1 MASFEE
7 NLAAIDAL
15 QTGEEYLIGDPE
27 YAMRKA
33 KAGLFF
39 DDNAMLEFLAA
50 ERFPDDASGVLR
62 YTMKDGEIYYEDY
75 DGKLRKEFESPE
87 DAGVLDEYV
96 TPNLVPSTTF
106 VADMYGGIKGA
117 EKGFKA
123 GLAAAQKSPV
133 KHPLALS
140 AIVLGSTAAG
150 GVGGNLL
157 VGGAARTGRMALID
171 QFYNLPPEELEAAAI
186 DLGISSAFSAMPF
199 GAGPA
204 KNIMQ
209 KFRGREDALKQ
220 LLSLKQGVQGTI
232 DDAAKM
238 GIDLT
243 PAEAANIATSSG
255 AAAIKLQF
263 FLSRQPTIVKI
274 QQFYGSRAQK
284 AREAVNVFAGKM
296 GSGVTKAYGSVAE
309 RVAAAS
315 EAAMKELTDRRKARA
330 GELYSTIRNAPDPA
344 QVDTSK
350 IIAELN
356 LIIDDPKRPE
366 SLRAAATGFR
376 SSLME
381 RTVNEA
387 GEEVEIPLTNLMD
400 IHDRRT
406 TDMEA
411 IVKANLDT
419 SNAQTVIDLR
429 RQVTDLLGEADPLYD
444 LARRVYDPTKPNLQ
458 ATERSAIG
466 KISRL
471 FKSGDKGTAK
481 AVQEIFNP
489 DVSTRSLRN
498 ARRVLQAQD
507 PELWKDVKKYYIN
520 AKLDDFT
527 KTFTVEQGL
536 PQFQRFFAT
545 PKNKAMMEVLLE
557 PEEFQNFNKLIGFLD
572 LALNKV
578 QKGASDTQMLQGYE
592 KVIAR
597 DAGGIGTDALALAL
611 AAARLPG
618 RLLSGSF
625 GDGIVASIAM
635 KQKEVYFDKIVDV
648 MLNAPDAS
656 KSIDE
661 AYNYFSRLEA
671 IAPQAGLRV
680 GEEAVEAATDLGE
693 QEYRP
698 TDQQRERMLQ
708 QLEQTQKSPISSIDV
723 PIFEQLPATQGPSE
737 INPAMSPTVLPSAE
751 DRELAMRRQDS
762 KGIAGLM

>member
-1 MASFEE
+1 
-7 NLAAIDAL
+7 
-15 QTGEEYLIGDPE
+15 
-27 YAMRKA
+27 
-33 KAGLFF
+33 
-39 DDNAMLEFLAA
+39 
-50 ERFPDDASGVLR
+50 
-62 YTMKDGEIYYEDY
+62 
-75 DGKLRKEFESPE
+75 
-87 DAGVLDEYV
+87 
-96 TPNLVPSTTF
+96 
-106 VADMYGGIKGA
+106 
-117 EKGFKA
+117 
-123 GLAAAQKSPV
+123 
-133 KHPLALS
+133 
-140 AIVLGSTAAG
+140 
-150 GVGGNLL
+150 
-157 VGGAARTGRMALID
+157 
-171 QFYNLPPEELEAAAI
+171 
-186 DLGISSAFSAMPF
+186 
-199 GAGPA
+199 
-204 KNIMQ
+204 
-209 KFRGREDALKQ
+209 
-220 LLSLKQGVQGTI
+220 
-232 DDAAKM
+232 
-238 GIDLT
+238 
-243 PAEAANIATSSG
+243 
-255 AAAIKLQF
+255 
-263 FLSRQPTIVKI
+263 
-274 QQFYGSRAQK
+274 
-284 AREAVNVFAGKM
+284 
-296 GSGVTKAYGSVAE
+296 
-309 RVAAAS
+309 
-315 EAAMKELTDRRKARA
+315 
-330 GELYSTIRNAPDPA
+330 
-344 QVDTSK
+344 
-350 IIAELN
+350 
-356 LIIDDPKRPE
+356 
-366 SLRAAATGFR
+366 
-376 SSLME
+376 ME

-611 AAARLPG
+611 AAVRLPG

>member
-1 MASFEE
+1 M
-7 NLAAIDAL
+7 
-15 QTGEEYLIGDPE
+15 
-27 YAMRKA
+27 
-33 KAGLFF
+33 
-39 DDNAMLEFLAA
+39 
-50 ERFPDDASGVLR
+50 
-62 YTMKDGEIYYEDY
+62 
-75 DGKLRKEFESPE
+75 
-87 DAGVLDEYV
+87 
-96 TPNLVPSTTF
+96 
-106 VADMYGGIKGA
+106 
-117 EKGFKA
+117 
-123 GLAAAQKSPV
+123 
-133 KHPLALS
+133 
-140 AIVLGSTAAG
+140 
-150 GVGGNLL
+150 
-157 VGGAARTGRMALID
+157 
-171 QFYNLPPEELEAAAI
+171 
-186 DLGISSAFSAMPF
+186 
-199 GAGPA
+199 
-204 KNIMQ
+204 
-209 KFRGREDALKQ
+209 
-220 LLSLKQGVQGTI
+220 
-232 DDAAKM
+232 
-238 GIDLT
+238 
-243 PAEAANIATSSG
+243 
-255 AAAIKLQF
+255 
-263 FLSRQPTIVKI
+263 
-274 QQFYGSRAQK
+274 
-284 AREAVNVFAGKM
+284 
-296 GSGVTKAYGSVAE
+296 
-309 RVAAAS
+309 
-315 EAAMKELTDRRKARA
+315 
-330 GELYSTIRNAPDPA
+330 
-344 QVDTSK
+344 
-350 IIAELN
+350 
-356 LIIDDPKRPE
+356 
-366 SLRAAATGFR
+366 
-376 SSLME
+376 
-381 RTVNEA
+381 
-387 GEEVEIPLTNLMD
+387 
-400 IHDRRT
+400 
-406 TDMEA
+406 
-411 IVKANLDT
+411 
-419 SNAQTVIDLR
+419 
-429 RQVTDLLGEADPLYD
+429 
-444 LARRVYDPTKPNLQ
+444 Q

-611 AAARLPG
+611 AAVRLPG